1 LVLLFPP
8 GATIS
13 GQPRVHSPW
22 REFQFA
28 FHQLQ
33 ETIAPRLK
41 LEQVLTHWNEI
52 AMALAERNR
61 KRVPQLNRLTLS

>member
-1 LVLLFPP
+1 
-8 GATIS
+8 
-13 GQPRVHSPW
+13 VHSPW

-28 FHQLQ
+28 FHRLQ

-61 KRVPQLNRLTLS
+61 KKVPQLNRLTLS